1 LEIIIRAKI
10 LLSNKTARIGRNLF
24 NDTTDI
30 SASFGKID
38 QYAVGEVHDYLHFN
52 TNDFGKESDSLPKQK
67 YQAIKQYQH
76 TITLISAQT
85 DEKVLYEPA
94 C

>member
-1 LEIIIRAKI
+1 
-10 LLSNKTARIGRNLF
+10 
-24 NDTTDI
+24 
-30 SASFGKID
+30 
-38 QYAVGEVHDYLHFN
+38 VGEVHDYLHFN
-52 TNDFGKESDSLPKQK
+52 FNDFGKESDSLPKQK